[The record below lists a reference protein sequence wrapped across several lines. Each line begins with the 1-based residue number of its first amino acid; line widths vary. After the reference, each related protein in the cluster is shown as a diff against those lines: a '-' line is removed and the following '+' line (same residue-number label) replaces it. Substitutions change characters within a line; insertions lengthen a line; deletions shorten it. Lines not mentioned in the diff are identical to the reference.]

1 VFSYETHDVRVV
13 FGPGALG
20 TLPDVLQRLG
30 ARRVLVVTTPGRAAE
45 RSTVTQALGDA
56 CAGVFDRAVVHVPVA
71 VVQAALEAIA
81 RYDADAVLAVGGGS
95 AIGLAKAMA
104 LESARPVI
112 AVPTTYSGSEM
123 TAIWGVTD
131 AGGKRTG
138 RDRRA
143 TPRAVLYEPALTVSL
158 SPEVSAAS
166 GMNAIAHCVEALYA
180 VDGHPVASLVAEAGL
195 RTLARSLVDIV
206 RQPTALAARSDA
218 LYGSH
223 LAGRALDMT
232 SMGLQHRLCHVL
244 GGSFGLAH
252 ALTHAIVLPYVV
264 AYNASSAPAA
274 ARIVAD
280 VLGSVDAWTGLFALN
295 RTLGI
300 TRTLAD
306 LGLVD
311 ADLDRAAELT
321 AQGTYPNPRT
331 VTRSGVRAVLAAAYA
346 GAPPAPLQ
354 QSAET

>member
-13 FGPGALG
+13 FGPGAFG
-20 TLPDVLQRLG
+20 VLPDVLQRIG

-45 RSTVTQALGDA
+45 RLTVTQALGDA
-56 CAGVFDRAVVHVPVA
+56 CAGVFDRAVVHVPMS
-71 VVQAALEAIA
+71 VVQAALEVSA
-81 RYDADAVLAVGGGS
+81 RCNADTVLAVGGGS

-104 LESARPVI
+104 LESTRPVI

-123 TAIWGVTD
+123 TAIWGITD
-131 AGGKRTG
+131 AGAKHTG

-143 TPRAVLYEPALTVSL
+143 APRAVLYEPALTVSL

-180 VDGHPVASLVAEAGL
+180 VDGHPVASLLAEAGL
-195 RTLARSLVDIV
+195 RTLARSLPDTV
-206 RQPTALAARSDA
+206 RHPTALAARGDA
-218 LYGSH
+218 LFGSH

-244 GGSFGLAH
+244 GGSFGLLH

-264 AYNASSAPAA
+264 AYNAPAA
-274 ARIVAD
+274 TAALRVVAD
-280 VLGSVDAWTGLFALN
+280 ALGSADAWTGLFALN
-295 RTLGI
+295 RALGI

-306 LGLVD
+306 LGLLE

-321 AQGTYPNPRT
+321 AQGAYPNPST
-331 VTRSGVRAVLAAAYA
+331 VTRAGVRALLAAAYA
-346 GAPPAPLQ
+346 GEPPARP
-354 QSAET
+354 

>member
-20 TLPDVLQRLG
+20 ALPDVLRRLG
-30 ARRVLVVTTPGRAAE
+30 ARHVLVVTTPGRAAE

-56 CAGVFDRAVVHVPVA
+56 CAGVFDRAVAHVPMA
-71 VVQAALEAIA
+71 VVQTALEVSS
-81 RYDADAVLAVGGGS
+81 RCDADAVLAVGGGS

-104 LESARPVI
+104 LESAQPVI

-123 TAIWGVTD
+123 TAIWGITD
-131 AGGKRTG
+131 GGAKRTG

-143 TPRAVLYEPALTVSL
+143 APRAVLYEPALTVSL

-180 VDGHPVASLVAEAGL
+180 VDGNPVASLLAEAGL
-195 RTLARSLVDIV
+195 RTLARSLPDIV
-206 RQPTALAARSDA
+206 RHPTNLAARGDA
-218 LYGSH
+218 LFGSH

-232 SMGLQHRLCHVL
+232 SMGLHHRLCHVL
-244 GGSFGLAH
+244 GGSFGLPH

-264 AYNASSAPAA
+264 AYNAPAA
-274 ARIVAD
+274 TAALRVVAD
-280 VLGSVDAWTGLFALN
+280 ALGSPDAWTGLSALN
-295 RTLGI
+295 RALGV

-306 LGLVD
+306 LGLRES
-311 ADLDRAAELT
+311 DLDRAAELT
-321 AQGTYPNPRT
+321 TQGAYPNPRS
-331 VTRSGVRAVLAAAYA
+331 VTRAGVRALLAAAYA
-346 GAPPAPLQ
+346 GEPPAHP
-354 QSAET
+354 